1 MGERANSRPEPGG
14 EGSGQGGWRY
24 PGGRA
29 PSLKSL
35 PPRPS
40 AGFLSRSHLALERIL
55 LAGMDVIEI
64 CAPHGFGKTS
74 QLAQWYREAIVSGR
88 QALWLSIDPRD
99 DAARLVGILADAASR
114 LTRDDVFLPSLVSW
128 IGGCADPQ
136 QAVTAWL
143 AEVALLPRET
153 LLLIDDADLVSAQAR
168 PTLEYLVANAPANL
182 RIAASL
188 RPNGSFANS
197 DLLASTP
204 MMRIT
209 ARELRLREEE
219 TVSLVRQLV
228 GSGERGS
235 DLDRFA
241 VEVHAHAA
249 GWPLGVR
256 LAIAARLRSPDGS
269 PTAHSL
275 ADIGNY
281 MIANLVDRQSPEV
294 AEMLVRAARF
304 DPIHPDL
311 LRAVLGPSCASD
323 ALATLAAESPVVIG
337 DGVGGWFRLHPS
349 ARETLVARQASLP
362 DATLRAEA
370 SLASAWYAEHG
381 MLEEA
386 AQQAELAGD
395 AARAIELAETSVRQ
409 LLDLGRN
416 GEIIGW
422 LERLSPSEIAARP
435 GFWAPAGWAVAN
447 TSRAEES
454 RRFAEAIH
462 NDPRSSEIERY
473 EADLIYSAAA
483 AHTDDHGQWDLLQQR
498 WPSPPK
504 GASQSQMLLHSVTL
518 AHREIVSG
526 RADIGRQRLV
536 SPFADKGL
544 PGAPAPVSLGFVE
557 ALRGLSYLWEGKPLI
572 ALDILRKGIETVEA
586 RMDRRTRVAVTL
598 AALLAE
604 AALATDNPAEA
615 ARLMSQRSFQVNRE
629 GIPEA
634 VIAACTTLAD
644 LACDEG
650 RQDRAIDRIS
660 SLLGEGVARGSPRMQ
675 AVAHFASARLHA
687 RHGRPHSAAQDADRA
702 EALCNSQGDAV
713 HPAIRQFCRLQACL
727 ARATADCSGSNV
739 DRIALAE
746 QAADRA
752 LDIATRLQRGADAAR
767 ALFLRAEARKRLGN
781 PAAAEDAAEAASICN
796 AGGLQR
802 LLAEFAAS
810 PSSNLREP
818 PAVQAGGSGSG
829 PVSGAETRPAR
840 YAGSLLTPR
849 EFDVVCHLASHMSNK
864 EIAMAMGLGEETV
877 KWHVKNLFQKLDG
890 GDRKTVVRRARML
903 GII

>member
-1 MGERANSRPEPGG
+1 MGERANTAGTAGGDGGQLGGYRQTAGRPT
-14 EGSGQGGWRY
+14 
-24 PGGRA
+24 
-29 PSLKSL
+29 SLKSL

-88 QALWLSIDPRD
+88 EALWLSIDPRD
-99 DAARLVGILADAASR
+99 DSARLVGAMTDAASR
-114 LTRDDVFLPSLVSW
+114 LSRDNVFPPSFVTW
-128 IGGCADPQ
+128 IGGCADPH

-143 AEVALLPRET
+143 AEIASLPRET
-153 LLLIDDADLVSAQAR
+153 LLLIDDADLVSPQAR

-197 DLLASTP
+197 DLFASIP

-209 ARELRLREEE
+209 ARELRLSEEE
-219 TVSLVRQLV
+219 TVSLVRQLF
-228 GSGERGS
+228 GAGERGS

-256 LAIAARLRSPDGS
+256 LAIAARLRSPNGS

-275 ADIGNY
+275 ADIGSY
-281 MIANLVDRQSPEV
+281 MIANLVDRQSPDV
-294 AEMLVRAARF
+294 SDMLVRAARF

-311 LRAVLGPSCASD
+311 LRAVMGPSSASD
-323 ALATLAAESPVVIG
+323 ALAKLAAESPVVIS
-337 DGVGGWFRLHPS
+337 DDAGGWFRLHPS
-349 ARETLVARQASLP
+349 ARKTLVARQASLSE
-362 DATLRAEA
+362 DTLRAEA
-370 SLASAWYAEHG
+370 SLASNWYAERG

-386 AQQAELAGD
+386 AQQAELAGN
-395 AARAIELAETSVRQ
+395 AARAIELAEASVRQ

-416 GEIIGW
+416 SEIIGW
-422 LERLSPSEIAARP
+422 LERMSPAELSARR
-435 GFWAPAGWAVAN
+435 GFWAPAGWALAN
-447 TSRAEES
+447 TSRAEEG
-454 RRFAEAIH
+454 RRFAEAIQ
-462 NDPRSSEIERY
+462 NDQRSNEIERY
-473 EADLIYSAAA
+473 EADLIYSAVA
-483 AHTDDHGQWDLLQQR
+483 AHIDDHAKWDLLQQH
-498 WPSPPK
+498 WPSPPA
-504 GASQSQMLLHSVTL
+504 GASPSQMMLHSVTM

-526 RADIGRQRLV
+526 RADTGRQRLV
-536 SPFADKGL
+536 SPFAGNGM
-544 PGAPAPVSLGFVE
+544 PGVPAPVSLGFVE
-557 ALRGLSYLWEGKPLI
+557 ALRGLSYLWEGRPLI
-572 ALDILRKGIETVEA
+572 ALDILHKGLETVET

-604 AALATDNPAEA
+604 AALATDNLGEA
-615 ARLMSQRSFQVNRE
+615 ARLLSQRSLQVNRE

-660 SLLGEGVARGSPRMQ
+660 SLLGEGVARGSHRMQ
-675 AVAHFASARLHA
+675 AAAYFASARLHA
-687 RHGRPHSAAQDADRA
+687 RHGRPSSAAQDADRA
-702 EALCNSQGDAV
+702 EALCDSQDASV
-713 HPAIRQFCRLQACL
+713 HPAIRQYCKLQACL
-727 ARATADCSGSNV
+727 ARATADCKANNT
-739 DRIALAE
+739 DRLALAE

-752 LDIATRLQRGADAAR
+752 LDIAARLQRSADMAR
-767 ALFLRAEARKRLGN
+767 ALFLRAEVRRRLGN
-781 PAAAEDAAEAASICN
+781 PAAAEDAAEAASVCS
-796 AGGLQR
+796 AGGLSR
-802 LLAEFAAS
+802 LHTEFAAPSS
-810 PSSNLREP
+810 PSARLRETSLHQI
-818 PAVQAGGSGSG
+818 PATEA
-829 PVSGAETRPAR
+829 RPAR
-840 YAGSLLTPR
+840 YTGSLLTRR

-877 KWHVKNLFQKLDG
+877 KWHVKNLFQKLDS

-903 GII
+903 GIL